1 MFNNYRNNNY
11 FQSPP
16 VFTSPVNITSVSV
29 NEILNKKKLAIAID
43 NSNQTRRSKD
53 GRKIDP
59 NTQLA
64 RELALNY
71 RRYEPLH
78 IRLRSLCTN
87 TNHSGILNAAELTS
101 LTFVDIVNMLT
112 FLRNAGVIERFT
124 HYTVGSIFVQFRNE
138 AVDFYS
144 KHFADIYI
152 CDLVRGFKP
161 DEIYYDVTLID
172 TASTTY
178 STLKIDVVYRKGAK
192 VNFVVSALSGNVLNK
207 NQLERLTKIAN
218 RLKYNVTFVI
228 SPSVPCDSVRYALQG
243 LVNVGVNFKVVT
255 FANPL
260 QFSLL

>member
-1 MFNNYRNNNY
+1 MINNYRNNNY

-64 RELALNY
+64 REIALNY

-101 LTFVDIVNMLT
+101 LTFVDIVK
-112 FLRNAGVIERFT
+112 RFT